1 MTELNSSERLK
12 LLEQEISNL
21 NKTSE
26 LEQGRSD
33 VLRMVAQGAELE
45 QILNTLCH
53 NTQRYNDKIL
63 CSVLRFDAKHN
74 TLHPIAAASLPKY
87 YCDALDG
94 VHIGAGIGS
103 CGTAAFTKKRVIVED
118 INTHPFWMQYK
129 KLPLGAGLQA
139 CWSEPI
145 IGANEQLFGTFA
157 MYYAMPTSPTKKD
170 IHFIEVCANLAAVVF
185 ENAQTRKKLLD
196 ANNMLNQTIDQR
208 NQELEQ
214 ANFELAATLA
224 QQSDLHQ
231 TNVNSEKAST
241 TKNLI
246 VGFAHQINTPIGVAL
261 TAISTAESQFKE
273 LIQLLNQGKISRN
286 TVKKMSHSIDEAISL
301 NHMSLT
307 RTEQLLS
314 KFAEINF
321 ELDITNSSP
330 FHLKEFFNKLIVKF
344 AHQSENL
351 KIEMVC
357 EDINIPHSE
366 SALWQVMC
374 QLIENTLTH
383 GFKDKLLGVI
393 SIDAT
398 ENKNSIVITYQ
409 DNGDGI
415 ASAQKS
421 MVFEPF
427 YSTHRSAGHLGLGLN
442 LVENILTSSFQGKI
456 QLLPAPIGVRFEIR
470 IPVVAEK

>member
-1 MTELNSSERLK
+1 MTELKTCERLK
-12 LLEQEISNL
+12 FLEQEISSL

-33 VLRMVAQGAELE
+33 VLKMVAQGAALE
-45 QILNTLCH
+45 QILDTLCH
-53 NTQRYNDKIL
+53 NTQRYNEKIL

-157 MYYAMPTSPTKKD
+157 MYYAVPTSPTQKD
-170 IHFIEVCANLAAVVF
+170 INFIEVCANLAAVVF

-196 ANNMLNQTIDQR
+196 ANNMLSQTIDQR

-214 ANFELAATLA
+214 ANFELAATIA

-231 TNVNSEKAST
+231 KNVNSEKAST

-246 VGFAHQINTPIGVAL
+246 KGFAHQINTPIGVAL
-261 TAISTAESQFKE
+261 TAISTAESQFKQ
-273 LIQLLNQGKISRN
+273 LSQLLEQGKISRN
-286 TVKKMSHSIDEAISL
+286 TIKKLSHSINEAISL
-301 NHMSLT
+301 NHMSII

-321 ELDITNSSP
+321 ELDIANSSP
-330 FHLKEFFNKLIVKF
+330 FHLREFFNKLVLKF
-344 AHQSENL
+344 GSQSEEF
-351 KIEMVC
+351 KIETVC
-357 EDINIPHSE
+357 EDIEIAHCE

-383 GFKDKLLGVI
+383 GFKERLSGII

-398 ENKNSIVITYQ
+398 ENKSSIVITYQ

-415 ASAQKS
+415 TSTQKS

-427 YSTHRSAGHLGLGLN
+427 YSTQRSAGHLGLGLN

-456 QLLPAPIGVRFEIR
+456 QLLPAPIGVRFEIS
-470 IPVVAEK
+470 IPVTYEK